1 MIILSNT
8 TDKIEISLGATV
20 SSFPMYCVSSWRDRT
35 STTFEAGR
43 TLATASNISDVDIS
57 GSPASSTQRLIDYI
71 SIYNADINSNTVTI
85 KYHDN
90 GTNYT
95 LFTALLYQGYSLL
108 YSEGDGWKVIDNGG
122 QEIKLVQ
129 RTTQYNTDDNIT
141 DVILGAN
148 IANNNAVANTMQDV
162 TGLSFS
168 VTSGN
173 TYWFRYN
180 VRYSAAA
187 TTTGSRWAISA
198 PATTFLTYRSN
209 YTLTTTSQTSNDG
222 LGSNDL
228 PATSNASSASVTSN
242 HAYVEGIIRP
252 SADGYVQARFAS
264 EVAGSAI
271 TAAIGSKLSYMQI
284 I

>member
-8 TDKIEISLGATV
+8 TDKIEISLSATV
-20 SSFPMYCVSSWRDRT
+20 SNFPVYCVTSWRDRT

-43 TLATASNISDVDIS
+43 TLATASNISDIDIS
-57 GSPASSTQRLIDYI
+57 GSPASSTQRLIDYM
-71 SIYNADINSNTVTI
+71 SIYNADINSNTITV
-85 KYHDN
+85 KYDAN
-90 GTNYT
+90 GTKYI

-122 QEIKLVQ
+122 QEVKLVQ
-129 RTTQYNTDDNIT
+129 RTTQYNTDDNFT
-141 DVILGAN
+141 YVILPAN
-148 IANNNAVANTMQDV
+148 VVNNNAVANTMQDV

-173 TYWFRYN
+173 TYWFRYDI
-180 VRYSAAA
+180 RYSAAA
-187 TTTGSRWAISA
+187 TTTGSRWSVST
-198 PATTFLTYRSN
+198 PTTTFLTYRSN
-209 YTLTTTSQTSNDG
+209 YSYSTSVQTINNG
-222 LGSNDL
+222 LGASDL
-228 PATSNASSASVTSN
+228 PATSNTSSPTTTVN

-271 TAAIGSKLSYMQI
+271 TAQLGSKLSYMQI